1 MLLYDWFSLHY
12 RLLIMN
18 IVAWNCR
25 GLGQQHSVRALR
37 DVYQKHNP
45 DIIFLSETKQRGSK
59 LEKLRNRLGYVYSK
73 YVDPTGT
80 AGGLSLWWR

>member
-1 MLLYDWFSLHY
+1 
-12 RLLIMN
+12 MN

-73 YVDPTGT
+73 YADPTGT
-80 AGGLSLWWR
+80 AGGLSWWWR